1 MKAIFL
7 DIDGTLRSHQIGIPT
22 SAKQAIALAQAA
34 GHKVFVNSGRPR
46 CMVEEEDIMSLG
58 LDGMICGCGSQVI
71 LDGKLLCD
79 YQVSHEES
87 CRIVKELRSH
97 KIDCNLEGPNCLYF
111 DGANPAN
118 KAWEEMHRIFGE
130 ENVVV
135 LGEEL
140 PEDFSFTK
148 FMTHC
153 ADYPLLQKIVGETME
168 VLPDSMH
175 GAEVVQRCCNK
186 GTGIDLVAQAL
197 GIQLD
202 DCYAIGDS
210 NNDLGML
217 RHLKHSVAMGNAMP
231 EILPYCEYQTTTLE
245 KDGIYNAFRHY
256 GLI

>member
-7 DIDGTLRSHQIGIPT
+7 DIDGTLRSHETGIPT
-22 SAKQAIALAQAA
+22 SAREALKQARAA
-34 GHKVFVNSGRPR
+34 GHKIFVNSGRPR
-46 CMVEEEDIMSLG
+46 CMIEEDITSLG
-58 LDGMICGCGSQVI
+58 LDGMICGCGSQVY
-71 LDGKLLCD
+71 LDGKLLCNH
-79 YQVSHEES
+79 QVSHEES
-87 CRIVKELRSH
+87 CRIVEELRCRG
-97 KIDCNLEGPNCLYF
+97 IDCNLEGPECLYY

-118 KAWEEMHRIFGE
+118 QVWDQMFEIFGKK
-130 ENVVV
+130 NVAV
-135 LGEEL
+135 LDKEL

-148 FMTHC
+148 FMTHSR
-153 ADYPLLQKIVGETME
+153 DYPLLREIVGETME
-168 VLPDSMH
+168 VLEDRF

-186 GTGIDLVAQAL
+186 GTGIDLVAETL
-197 GIQLD
+197 GISLE

-217 RHLKHSVAMGNAMP
+217 RHVKHSVAMGNAMP